1 MPVQSMLDPDEADSE
16 NGEDDEV
23 DEDYEDAEP
32 RPAPAQED
40 DEPPAQE
47 GQKAPSNTNNAEE
60 DGHINAVESTTA
72 NLACRSLVP
81 RGKAPR
87 TR

>member
-23 DEDYEDAEP
+23 DEDYEDTEP
-32 RPAPAQED
+32 RPAPAQD

-60 DGHINAVESTTA
+60 DGHINAVGIDYRQPRVPFVSTA
-72 NLACRSLVP
+72 R
-81 RGKAPR
+81 
-87 TR
+87 